1 MPIILRLLAMGVPAA
16 KIIAKHGKKAYKAA
30 KKSYDKLL
38 KKAEKSK
45 LAKKLNEP
53 IFKKTL
59 KKDIKVRGKTIVRNG
74 QRVPKSTPINPNKV
88 TWREWKDASRRDFL
102 ETTPAHLIT
111 MAAAPPA
118 MIGVSVGAAELAE
131 KILGKK
137 DKKKRKKLEK
147 KTGGKIKTYAK
158 GSVVRKPRSY

>member
-1 MPIILRLLAMGVPAA
+1 MPIILRLLAAGVPAA
-16 KIIAKHGKKAYKAA
+16 KIIAKYGKKAYKAA

-88 TWREWKDASRRDFL
+88 TW
-102 ETTPAHLIT
+102 
-111 MAAAPPA
+111 
-118 MIGVSVGAAELAE
+118 
-131 KILGKK
+131 
-137 DKKKRKKLEK
+137 
-147 KTGGKIKTYAK
+147 
-158 GSVVRKPRSY
+158 

>member
-59 KKDIKVRGKTIVRNG
+59 KKDIKVRNG
-74 QRVPKSTPINPNKV
+74 QRVPKSTPINPYKV

-147 KTGGKIKTYAK
+147 KTGGKKCGYTYW
-158 GSVVRKPRSY
+158 RL